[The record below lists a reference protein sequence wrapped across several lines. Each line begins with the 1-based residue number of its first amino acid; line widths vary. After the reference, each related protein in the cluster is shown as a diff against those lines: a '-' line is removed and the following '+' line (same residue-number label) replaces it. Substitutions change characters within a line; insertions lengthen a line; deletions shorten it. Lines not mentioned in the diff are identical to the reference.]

1 MKVGTFTRS
10 ILIQIGHETGR
21 FAQAGLDVEEISVSS
36 SPAQFEA
43 LSVGNLAVAITS
55 PDNVIAYRYLSANPL
70 KQKLNVKILGALD
83 RGLGLSL
90 CIAPGFQNVNEIDD
104 LTLAVDVPQ
113 SGFAFVGYGL
123 LERLGYSPSDYT
135 IQTMGSTPKRAKAL
149 IAGDCN
155 ATILNAGNEIYA
167 ASRGCTK
174 ISSVT
179 ELGPYLGTVIAA
191 IPNPSGAYQTGVIE
205 FAAVLS
211 EIVQDIKDGKLRDEI
226 VSMSTE
232 LLGLSQSQGNEHY
245 KVLLDE
251 ENGLIRNAKI
261 DRPSINTLVGLR
273 KKFLPSDDLDLIQ
286 DSLVDLVRN
295 KDLLLDVADQ

>member
-1 MKVGTFTRS
+1 MRVGTFTRS
-10 ILIQIGHETGR
+10 LLIQIGHETGR
-21 FAQAGLDVEEISVSS
+21 FAQAGLDIEEISVSS

-70 KQKLNVKILGALD
+70 KQKLDVKILGALD

-90 CIAPGFQNVNEIDD
+90 CVAPGFQNMSDIED
-104 LTLAVDVPQ
+104 LTLGVDVPQ

-149 IAGDCN
+149 IGGVCKT
-155 ATILNAGNEIYA
+155 TILNAGNEIYA
-167 ASRGCTK
+167 VAKGCTK

-179 ELGPYLGTVIAA
+179 ELGPYLGTVVAA
-191 IPNPSGAYQTGVIE
+191 IPSTSGSYQNGVLE

-211 EIVQDIKDGKLRDEI
+211 EIVQDILDGKLRNEI
-226 VSMSTE
+226 IRIASE
-232 LLGLSQSQGNEHY
+232 LLDLTPSQSEEHY
-245 KVLLDE
+245 EVLLDE
-251 ENGLIRNAKI
+251 ENGLIQNGRI
-261 DRPSINTLVGLR
+261 DQPSISTLIELR
-273 KKFLPSDDLDLIQ
+273 QRFLPTDELD
-286 DSLVDLVRN
+286 SVRTSMTELVDR
-295 KDLLLDVADQ
+295 KDLLLGTDD